1 MEALGFD
8 NIMGAEEIDT
18 LFSDPEDIQP
28 EETGGEN
35 GNKQD
40 DNPDD
45 TKKNGDTAKQEAT
58 EVNPEDLFGEEEEKP
73 ESVGSGKTE
82 TEGKGDSSTEDGGG
96 TSPKNFYS
104 SIANAMAEDGIFPNL
119 DEETL
124 SKVVDAE
131 TLSDAIEAE
140 IKARYDEGQQRI
152 LDALKNGVE
161 PSEIRNYENT
171 LNYISSIKDTDI
183 TAETP
188 EAEQL
193 RYQLITQDLLN
204 RGYSREAADKRARR
218 SIDAGNDI
226 EDAKDALQSN
236 KEYFQN
242 EYDKLLK
249 DAEAEAEAEKKE
261 RQKQT
266 EKLKDSI
273 LKDKTLMG
281 DMEISSDLRKKA
293 LDNIS
298 KPVYKD
304 PETGEYMTA
313 LQKYQHDNPADFLKY
328 VGLVMTLTNGF
339 KDFEGLYKGKVKKE
353 TKKGLAALEQTLSN
367 TRRDSN
373 GNLKMVTNAKDD
385 PESFLS
391 GFKLDI

>member
-1 MEALGFD
+1 MEGLDFNSMLGASEIENLFMD
-8 NIMGAEEIDT
+8 TEETSATEEVEESKGKQENPDE
-18 LFSDPEDIQP
+18 PED
-28 EETGGEN
+28 
-35 GNKQD
+35 KH
-40 DNPDD
+40 DD
-45 TKKNGDTAKQEAT
+45 TTDKTT
-58 EVNPEDLFGEEEEKP
+58 EVVNPEDLFEEEEKQP
-73 ESVGSGKTE
+73 ESVGSEKIK
-82 TEGKGDSSTEDGGG
+82 EGKGDSSTDDDSGG

-104 SIANAMAEDGIFPNL
+104 SIAIAMAEDGIFPNL
-119 DEETL
+119 DEETVKNANDPESF
-124 SKVVDAE
+124 SK
-131 TLSDAIEAE
+131 LIEDE
-140 IKARYDEGQQRI
+140 INARLDEKQQRI
-152 LDALKNGVE
+152 SKALENGVE
-161 PSEIRNYENT
+161 PNDIRVYEGT
-171 LNYISSIKDTDI
+171 LGKLSSIKDTDI

-218 SIDAGNDI
+218 SIDAGNDV
-226 EDAKDALQSN
+226 EDAKEALQSN
-236 KEYFQN
+236 MEYFQK

-249 DAEAEAEAEKKE
+249 DAEADAEAVKKE

-266 EKLKDSI
+266 EQLKDSI

-281 DMEISSDLRKKA
+281 DMEISADLRKKT

-313 LQKYQHDNPADFLKY
+313 LQKYQMEHKADFLKY
-328 VGLVMTLTNGF
+328 VGLFVTLTNGF
-339 KDFEGLYKGKVKKE
+339 KDFDSFVKGKVKKE
-353 TKKGLAALEQTLSN
+353 TRKGLAALEQTLSN
-367 TRRDSN
+367 TRRDTN

>member
-1 MEALGFD
+1 MEALGFN
-8 NIMGAEEIDT
+8 NIMGADEIDT
-18 LFSDPEDIQP
+18 LFSDPEDNQP
-28 EETGGEN
+28 EETGGED

-45 TKKNGDTAKQEAT
+45 TKKNSDTTEQEAT

-82 TEGKGDSSTEDGGG
+82 TEGKEDSSTEDGGG
-96 TSPKNFYS
+96 ASPNNFYS

-161 PSEIRNYENT
+161 PSEIRSYEST

-183 TAETP
+183 LEESEKGENLRSRLIYQDFINKGMSP
-188 EAEQL
+188 EKAQKL
-193 RYQLITQDLLN
+193 TQ
-204 RGYSREAADKRARR
+204 R
-218 SIDAGNDI
+218 SIDAGTDV
-226 EDAKDALQSN
+226 EDAKEALQSN

-242 EYDKLLK
+242 AYNKLLK
-249 DAEAEAEAEKKE
+249 DAEVKAESDKAERKK
-261 RQKQT
+261 QQ

-281 DMEISSDLRKKA
+281 DMEINQDLRKKVY
-293 LDNIS
+293 DNIS
-298 KPVYKD
+298 KPIYRD
-304 PETGEYMTA
+304 PETGDYLTA
-313 LQKYQHDNPADFLKY
+313 LQRYEIEHKADFLKY
-328 VGLVMTLTNGF
+328 AGLFYTLTDGF
-339 KDFEGLYKGKVKKE
+339 KDFKSFMKGEIKKE
-353 TKKGLAALEQTLSN
+353 KRKGLRELEHTLNN
-367 TRRDSN
+367 TRRDAS
-373 GNLKMVTNAKDD
+373 GNLKLVTTKEDD
-385 PESFLS
+385 PESFLD

>member
-8 NIMGAEEIDT
+8 NIMGADEIDT

-45 TKKNGDTAKQEAT
+45 TKKNGDTTKQEAT

-82 TEGKGDSSTEDGGG
+82 TEGKGDSSTENGGG
-96 TSPKNFYS
+96 ASPNNFYS

-183 TAETP
+183 LEESEKGENLRSRLIYQDFINKGMSP
-188 EAEQL
+188 EKAQKL
-193 RYQLITQDLLN
+193 TQ
-204 RGYSREAADKRARR
+204 R
-218 SIDAGNDI
+218 SIDAGTDV
-226 EDAKDALQSN
+226 EDAKEALQSN

-242 EYDKLLK
+242 AYNKLLK
-249 DAEAEAEAEKKE
+249 DAEAKAESDKAERKK
-261 RQKQT
+261 QQ

-281 DMEISSDLRKKA
+281 DMEVSQDIRKKVY
-293 LDNIS
+293 DNIT
-298 KPVYKD
+298 KPIYRD
-304 PETGEYMTA
+304 SETGDYLTA
-313 LQKYQHDNPADFLKY
+313 IQRYEIEHKADFLKY
-328 VGLVMTLTNGF
+328 AGLFYTLTDGF
-339 KDFEGLYKGKVKKE
+339 KDFKSFMKGEIKKE
-353 TKKGLAALEQTLSN
+353 KSKGLRELEHTLNN
-367 TRRDSN
+367 TRRDAS
-373 GNLKMVTNAKDD
+373 GNLKLVTTKEDD
-385 PESFLS
+385 PESFLD